1 MTRVLL
7 VTVGGSPEP
16 ILHAVRSH
24 QPDEV
29 VFVCSAP
36 PCPSPS
42 LDQVIGEGLPC
53 RHESP
58 RSGGEEWR
66 PNLVIQLGLTEF
78 RDDLQVLGLPDPDDL
93 ADAYLRI
100 RAHCATLRQRF
111 SRLDLLGDYSG
122 GTKSMSAALSLALL
136 EEEAQ
141 LTVVAGE
148 RSNLIRIDQSLG
160 LTAMRISPLRA
171 ARSLR
176 ERLPLLLADHRYD
189 RLRDSLA
196 DYRRGC
202 GDALDGQAQDA
213 AERLDRCL
221 EALMRWD
228 RFQWREALEL
238 AATSPLVDTFPELI
252 DWWQRVVAASQWF
265 EGHEPELAVTGYEL
279 VQDLLLNAE
288 RRGRR
293 GWSDDAVARLYRA
306 LELLA
311 QTYLRLELPGEG
323 PADPSPGLGRLY
335 GWLRERER
343 GGGLGGCADRQWG
356 RLRQLLNQ
364 RNGSLLGHGLR
375 PVDQASWQA
384 LQQRVSNLVADTLTE
399 LGITQG
405 PPPCQL
411 PGPSLTLLTDLQDL
425 AGLES

>member
-42 LDQVIGEGLPC
+42 LELV
-53 RHESP
+53 
-58 RSGGEEWR
+58 SGTGMADGT
-66 PNLVIQLGLTEF
+66 NLVQELGLSDF
-78 RDDLQVLGLPDPDDL
+78 RPDLQVLPLPNPDDL
-93 ADAYLRI
+93 ADAYQRI
-100 RAHCATLRQRF
+100 RAHVGGLRERF
-111 SRLDLLGDYSG
+111 SQLELLGDYSG
-122 GTKSMSAALSLALL
+122 GTKTMSAALALALL
-136 EEEAQ
+136 EEEAL

-160 LTAMRISPLRA
+160 VNAMRLSRLRA

-196 DYRRGC
+196 AYARSC
-202 GDALDGQAQDA
+202 GDGLDDYTGEA
-213 AERLDRCL
+213 AARLDQCL

-228 RFQWREALEL
+228 RFQWHQALDL
-238 AATSPLVDTFPELI
+238 ARTTPLVECFPELI
-252 DWWQRVVAASQWF
+252 AWWERVVAASEWF
-265 EGHEPELAVTGYEL
+265 EGTPPDLPVTGYEL

-293 GWSDDAVARLYRA
+293 GWTDDAVARLYRA

-311 QTYLRLELPGEG
+311 QTYLKLELDGDG
-323 PADPSPGLGRLY
+323 PDERNPGLGRLY

-343 GGGLGGCADRQWG
+343 GHGLGGCADRQWG

-364 RNGSLLGHGLR
+364 RNDSLLGHGLS
-375 PVDQASWQA
+375 PVDQGSWQA
-384 LQQRVSNLVADTLTE
+384 LQDRVTNLIDGTLIE
-399 LGITQG
+399 LEITQG

-411 PGPSLTLLTDLQDL
+411 PGLALTQLPELQHLASL
-425 AGLES
+425 EP